1 MVGRKEKAR
10 KSLIYGL
17 LSNFDLSISGDGGI
31 RTLVQ
36 NRETLRLLHAYPR
49 LDFRARQ
56 GSRRTRVLALGAR
69 VSLDFRTTIPTSTDL
84 RHPGAQPSVRR
95 LEG

>member
-1 MVGRKEKAR
+1 MPAIV
-10 KSLIYGL
+10 
-17 LSNFDLSISGDGGI
+17 DLQAFNVFVSTIGGDGGI

-56 GSRRTRVLALGAR
+56 GSRRTRVLALDTR
-69 VSLDFRTTIPTSTDL
+69 VSLALRINIPTSTDL

-95 LEG
+95 LER